1 MNSLDTKLRPTP
13 DKRMASFLGF
23 ANMASTQVFAI
34 MPPIAGREWIKQ
46 EKRLSP
52 CTFRQVGWRYRPNK
66 ITCQQNRPSSALAF
80 LQHAEILFSSG
91 LRPCDVSYSG
101 CLPIWCF
108 KIPWLYHVFPDL
120 FSKNPWPTHDYI
132 QQHRMCLKL
141 SYCAPTRICPAPG
154 GVVAQCCTTLL
165 YRRNKY
171 TLDEN
176 ICSLCADTHLFTFFY
191 RQPHDQCK
199 PHIVILSKLRIKFL
213 PFKRCK

>member
-120 FSKNPWPTHDYI
+120 FSKNPLTNPWLHT
-132 QQHRMCLKL
+132 
-141 SYCAPTRICPAPG
+141 A
-154 GVVAQCCTTLL
+154 AQDVSQVEL
-165 YRRNKY
+165 
-171 TLDEN
+171 
-176 ICSLCADTHLFTFFY
+176 LCANANMSSAWRSGGPMLHHLT
-191 RQPHDQCK
+191 
-199 PHIVILSKLRIKFL
+199 L
-213 PFKRCK
+213 PKK